1 VLYSRSTFCQWELA
15 TTELGPA
22 LPKCIA
28 FHHQEGITMQKKII
42 IASDET
48 IVCPSCNQQF
58 SLDQGITRH
67 TIERYEHD
75 LSDALAIQTREL
87 EAALAKDAERK
98 ASKLFGAQ
106 LTKLQEDLADVRKA
120 EKAARAQVTSAQLE
134 ARTRAQADFALEKA
148 AFTEELAEKNKQV
161 QSFREQELGLRKQ
174 KKQLEEQQA
183 NIQVELERKFD
194 EERKRLT
201 TQIGTREA
209 ERFSLIEAEYKKKID
224 DAQKANEDLRRKL
237 DQGSQQLQGEVL
249 ELELEHMLG
258 NVFFHDLIEEVKKGQ
273 RGADVVQTVRTP
285 MGQICGKIIWE
296 AKRAENWSDKWLQK
310 LKDDQQSANADLAVI
325 VTTVMP
331 KGITDSFCR
340 IGDVWVVSPEVMRP
354 VAETLRVILLEA
366 QRLKLVNTGRN
377 EKMEQLY
384 NYLSSAQFAQRVRT
398 MLEGFVAMRSD
409 LDSEKRA
416 MQRIWAKRQTQIERV
431 TGSMVSVVGELQA
444 IAQDQL
450 PQLDSMM
457 ELDAIGMDGNGDD
470 A

>member
-457 ELDAIGMDGNGDD
+457 ELDAVGMDDSAED

>member
-1 VLYSRSTFCQWELA
+1 MS
-15 TTELGPA
+15 
-22 LPKCIA
+22 
-28 FHHQEGITMQKKII
+28 KKII
-42 IASDET
+42 IAADEA
-48 IVCPSCNQQF
+48 IVCPSCSHQF
-58 SLDQGITRH
+58 TLDQGITRH
-67 TIERYEHD
+67 TIERYEND
-75 LSDALAIQTREL
+75 FAENFAVQSKEL
-87 EAALAKDAERK
+87 EAKLAKEAERK
-98 ASKLFGAQ
+98 ASKLFSDQ

-120 EKAARAQVTSAQLE
+120 ETAARAQVVNAQVE
-134 ARTRAQADFALEKA
+134 AKVRAQADFAQEKA
-148 AFTEELAEKNKQV
+148 ALTDELAEKNKLV
-161 QSFREQELGLRKQ
+161 QNFREQELALRKQ
-174 KKQLEEQQA
+174 KKLLEEQQA
-183 NIQVELERKFD
+183 NMQVELERKFD
-194 EERKRLT
+194 EERTRLT
-201 TQIGTREA
+201 TQIGVREA

-258 NVFFHDLIEEVKKGQ
+258 SVFFHDLIEEVKKGQ
-273 RGADVVQTVRTP
+273 RGADVLQTVRTP
-285 MGQICGKIIWE
+285 MGHICGKIIWE

-310 LKDDQQSANADLAVI
+310 LKDDQQAANADIAVI

-331 KGITDSFCR
+331 KGVTDSFCR
-340 IGDVWVVSPEVMRP
+340 IGDVWVVSPYVMRP

-398 MLEGFVAMRSD
+398 MLEGFEVMRSD

-431 TGSMVSVVGELQA
+431 TSSMVSVVGELQA
-444 IAQDQL
+444 IAQEQL

-457 ELDAIGMDGNGDD
+457 ELDAIGMNMDD
-470 A
+470 

>member
-1 VLYSRSTFCQWELA
+1 
-15 TTELGPA
+15 
-22 LPKCIA
+22 
-28 FHHQEGITMQKKII
+28 
-42 IASDET
+42 
-48 IVCPSCNQQF
+48 
-58 SLDQGITRH
+58 
-67 TIERYEHD
+67 
-75 LSDALAIQTREL
+75 
-87 EAALAKDAERK
+87 
-98 ASKLFGAQ
+98 
-106 LTKLQEDLADVRKA
+106 
-120 EKAARAQVTSAQLE
+120 
-134 ARTRAQADFALEKA
+134 
-148 AFTEELAEKNKQV
+148 
-161 QSFREQELGLRKQ
+161 
-174 KKQLEEQQA
+174 
-183 NIQVELERKFD
+183 LERKFD

-258 NVFFHDLIEEVKKGQ
+258 NAFFHDLIEEVKKGQ
-273 RGADVVQTVRTP
+273 RGADVVQTVRTAT
-285 MGQICGKIIWE
+285 GQICGKIIWE

-310 LKDDQQSANADLAVI
+310 LKDDQQTANADLAVI

-331 KGITDSFCR
+331 KGVTGSFCR
-340 IGDVWVVSPEVMRP
+340 VGDVWVVSPEVMRP
-354 VAETLRVILLEA
+354 VAETLRVILLES

-457 ELDAIGMDGNGDD
+457 ELDAIGMDDNSGDV
-470 A
+470 

>member
-1 VLYSRSTFCQWELA
+1 MS
-15 TTELGPA
+15 
-22 LPKCIA
+22 
-28 FHHQEGITMQKKII
+28 KKII
-42 IASDET
+42 IAADEA
-48 IVCPSCNQQF
+48 IVCPSCSHQF
-58 SLDQGITRH
+58 TLDQGITRH
-67 TIERYEHD
+67 TIERYEND
-75 LSDALAIQTREL
+75 FAENFAAQSKEL
-87 EAALAKDAERK
+87 EAKLIKEAERK
-98 ASKLFGAQ
+98 ASKLFSDQ

-120 EKAARAQVTSAQLE
+120 ETAARAQVVNAQVE
-134 ARTRAQADFALEKA
+134 AKARAQADFAQEKA
-148 AFTEELAEKNKQV
+148 ALTDELAEKNKLV
-161 QSFREQELGLRKQ
+161 ENFREQELALRKQ

-183 NIQVELERKFD
+183 NMQVDLERKFD
-194 EERKRLT
+194 EERTRLT
-201 TQIGTREA
+201 TQIGVREA

-258 NVFFHDLIEEVKKGQ
+258 SVFFHDLIEEVKKGQ
-273 RGADVVQTVRTP
+273 RGADVLQTVRTP

-310 LKDDQQSANADLAVI
+310 LKDDQQAANADIAVI

-331 KGITDSFCR
+331 KGVTDSFCR
-340 IGDVWVVSPEVMRP
+340 IGDVWVVSPDVMRP

-398 MLEGFVAMRSD
+398 MLEGFEVMRSD

-431 TGSMVSVVGELQA
+431 TSSMVSVVGELQA
-444 IAQDQL
+444 IAQEQL

-457 ELDAIGMDGNGDD
+457 ELDAIGMNMND
-470 A
+470 